1 MACVHATCTTCGHE
15 KRVTRSGSE
24 SSESRSTLQTPAE
37 TSCPLCRIL
46 IIVIAIYDCLNLN
59 KPPEKPGRDQLPTRT
74 LPRRVVRVD
83 RRASAP

>member
-1 MACVHATCTTCGHE
+1 MACVHVTCTTCGHE

-37 TSCPLCRIL
+37 TSCPLCQ
-46 IIVIAIYDCLNLN
+46 IIIAIYHCLNLN
-59 KPPEKPGRDQLPTRT
+59 ESPEKPGRDQLPTRT